1 MPTAKPKSDLTH
13 ALEKLTSSRKSAP
26 KKPAPQMSL
35 DLWPEAVRGVPN
47 AVLRGALFSV
57 SQRRSW
63 VEGELVASVD
73 GNEVRFTGQRFNQ
86 TDLDTWEMLLHL
98 SRLQPLGTRVD
109 FTAHALLKA
118 LGRGTGKSQHQQLHD
133 EIVRLRSGTVEIK
146 WTGTNKSYGGGLVKE
161 YYRDHDTGRYVVE
174 LTPKMLTLYEHGYS
188 QVDWGQRQALGSNNL
203 SKWLHGFY
211 ASHAQPYPYKVRTLK
226 NLCGSTS
233 KDVRDFR
240 RMLKSSLADLVEIG
254 MLTEWSIDEKDLVTV
269 KKVPTFSQRMHLD
282 AAAKKR
288 RQK

>member
-1 MPTAKPKSDLTH
+1 
-13 ALEKLTSSRKSAP
+13 
-26 KKPAPQMSL
+26 MSL

-57 SQRRSW
+57 SQRRAW

-118 LGRGTGKSQHQQLHD
+118 LGRGTGKSQHKQLHD
-133 EIVRLRSGTVEIK
+133 EIVRLRTGTVEIK
-146 WTGTNKSYGGGLVKE
+146 WTGTKKSYGGGLVKD
-161 YYRDHDTGRYVVE
+161 YYRDENTGRYVVE
-174 LTPKMLTLYEHGYS
+174 LTAKMLTLYEHGYS
-188 QVDWGQRQALGSNNL
+188 YVDWSQRQALGSNNL

-211 ASHAQPYPYKVRTLK
+211 ASHAKPYPYKVRTLK

-233 KDVRDFR
+233 KDLRDFR
-240 RMLKSSLADLVEIG
+240 RMLKASMEDLVRVGLLLGWEIDA
-254 MLTEWSIDEKDLVTV
+254 TDLVTV
-269 KKVPTFSQRMHLD
+269 RKNLTYHQQRHLEVALRK
-282 AAAKKR
+282 AANTTR
-288 RQK
+288 RG